1 MGKIPL
7 KALKGFRR
15 RLGNHLPL
23 PEKRR
28 NPMYMSQ
35 PITESS
41 NPNLTRVLQLIIPF
55 QTVNSL
61 PSSNWINARFS
72 RPSKAPAKRLTQAYT
87 SPKN

>member
-15 RLGNHLPL
+15 RLRNQLPR
-23 PEKRR
+23 PEKQR

-41 NPNLTRVLQLIIPF
+41 NPNLARALQRLIPF
-55 QTVNSL
+55 QKVNSL
-61 PSSNWINARFS
+61 PISN
-72 RPSKAPAKRLTQAYT
+72 
-87 SPKN
+87 